1 MPYDEKGGRYFRIIA
16 VLLFLMIFTGLGFVS
31 STRSLFVIP
40 VSEALG
46 VDRSVYS
53 LVDSIRFVS
62 MAIFNLFFGVL
73 VARFGA
79 RRLIGVGFASLTL
92 AMLLSAVS
100 HHIIFYYL
108 SGIFLGLGF
117 TFAATTMVGYV
128 VSCWCPD
135 NRGTVTGAV
144 LAANGI
150 GGALAIQIVSPLL
163 EREEGFRSAYFVI
176 AVVLLAVGTVTVI
189 LFRDRAPTPKPETAK
204 TDPTADGTARA
215 PRSFLLL
222 AACVFLTGFVL
233 QGITGVAAAHMRD
246 IGISSSWVSTA
257 LSIHM
262 VVLTCAKFL
271 TGFLY
276 DRFGLRVVVLVDM
289 SGAILVSLLLAFMT
303 GGALGVFFAL
313 SYGVLSALALPLETV
328 MLPIYA
334 REFYG
339 DARFGQML
347 GVLVSVNTAGYALG
361 SPCLNL
367 VFDMTGSYFYAF
379 LASATLMVLTMLALL
394 IMIGKRKR
402 GSF

>member
-1 MPYDEKGGRYFRIIA
+1 MSFDEKGGRYLRVIV

-46 VDRSVYS
+46 VERSVYS
-53 LVDSIRFVS
+53 LVDSIRFVFS
-62 MAIFNLFFGVL
+62 AVFNFFFGAF

-79 RRLIGVGFASLTL
+79 RRLIGFGFGSLSL

-100 HHIIFYYL
+100 HHILLNYL
-108 SGIFLGLGF
+108 AGALLGIGF

-128 VSCWCPD
+128 VNCWQPKR
-135 NRGTVTGAV
+135 RGTVMGAV

-150 GGALAIQIVSPLL
+150 GGALAIQIVSPML
-163 EREEGFRSAYFVI
+163 EKAEGFRTAYFVI
-176 AVVLLAVGTVTVI
+176 ASVLLAVGTVTVI
-189 LFRDRAPTPKPETAK
+189 LFRDRAPVTAPDSAGADSAADDTVATP
-204 TDPTADGTARA
+204 

-246 IGISSSWVSTA
+246 VGISPSWVSTV

-262 VVLTCAKFL
+262 AVLTFSKFL

-276 DRFGLRVVVLVDM
+276 DKCGLRTVVAVDVTG
-289 SGAILVSLLLAFMT
+289 SILVSLVLAFMT
-303 GGALGVFFAL
+303 GGTLGVFFAL
-313 SYGVLSALALPLETV
+313 AYGVLSALALPLETV

-339 DARFGQML
+339 EGRFGRML
-347 GVLVSVNTAGYALG
+347 GILVSVNTAGYALG

-367 VFDMTGSYFYAF
+367 VFDKTGSYFYGF
-379 LASATLMVLTMLALL
+379 LACAILMVGVLAGILVL
-394 IMIGKRKR
+394 AGKR
-402 GSF
+402 GSR

>member
-1 MPYDEKGGRYFRIIA
+1 MPYEEKGGRYFRVIA

-79 RRLIGVGFASLTL
+79 RRLIGVGFGSLAL

-100 HHIIFYYL
+100 HHIILNYL
-108 SGIFLGLGF
+108 SGAFLGLGF

-128 VSCWCPD
+128 VSCWGPK
-135 NRGTVTGAV
+135 NRGTVMGAV

-163 EREEGFRSAYFVI
+163 EREEGFRTAYFVI
-176 AVVLLAVGTVTVI
+176 AAVLLAVGAVTVI
-189 LFRDRAPTPKPETAK
+189 LFRDRAPAPKPETAK
-204 TDPTADGTARA
+204 TDPTADGTPRA

-222 AACVFLTGFVL
+222 AVCVFLTGFVL

-262 VVLTCAKFL
+262 VVLTCSKFL

-276 DRFGLRVVVLVDM
+276 DRFGLRAVVLVDV
-289 SGAILVSLLLAFMT
+289 SGAVLVSFMLAFMT
-303 GGALGVFFAL
+303 GGTLGVFFAIA
-313 SYGVLSALALPLETV
+313 YGVLSALALPLETV

-339 DARFGQML
+339 EARFSRML

-367 VFDMTGSYFYAF
+367 VFDKTGSYFYGFIVSAV
-379 LASATLMVLTMLALL
+379 LMAAVLATLLA
-394 IMIGKRKR
+394 MIAKQKK
-402 GSF
+402 GSL